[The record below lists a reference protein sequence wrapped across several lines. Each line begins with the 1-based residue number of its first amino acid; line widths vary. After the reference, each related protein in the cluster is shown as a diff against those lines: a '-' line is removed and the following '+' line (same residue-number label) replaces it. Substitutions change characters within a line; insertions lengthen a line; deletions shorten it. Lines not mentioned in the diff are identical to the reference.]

1 MLAKT
6 VAYNSQ
12 NYASTLGSGL
22 YHRAIEIY
30 NYVIFINLQSITE
43 IRGGRISE

>member
-22 YHRAIEIY
+22 L
-30 NYVIFINLQSITE
+30 FILSLQLADAMRTLKGE
-43 IRGGRISE
+43 HWPGGPGN